1 MSEEQVVDQPI
12 QESPK
17 LDELVKAYLTI
28 RNASDSLYRQYMLKK
43 EELDREMKQLELV
56 MLDECNE
63 LKVESLRTQN
73 GTITRTVKEQYNCSN
88 WDEFK
93 EYIIENRALELLQ
106 QRLHNGNFKEYMQ
119 GKEAEGLPPGISSIR
134 EYSVIVRKPTSK

>member
-1 MSEEQVVDQPI
+1 
-12 QESPK
+12 
-17 LDELVKAYLTI
+17 
-28 RNASDSLYRQYMLKK
+28 MLKK

>member
-1 MSEEQVVDQPI
+1 MSEVTTEQPV

>member
-1 MSEEQVVDQPI
+1 MTEIVEQPV

>member
-1 MSEEQVVDQPI
+1 MSEPVVEQPV

-28 RNASDSLYRQYMLKK
+28 RNASDNLYRQYTLKK

-63 LKVESLRTQN
+63 LNVESLRTQN
-73 GTITRTVKEQYNCSN
+73 GTITKTVKEQFNCNN

-93 EYIIENRALELLQ
+93 EFIKEHGALELLQ
-106 QRLHNGNFKEYMQ
+106 QRIHDGNFKEFMQ
-119 GKEAEGLPPGISSIR
+119 GREAEGLPPGISTMR
-134 EYSVIVRKPTSK
+134 EYRVVVRKPTSK

>member
-1 MSEEQVVDQPI
+1 MSEVITEQPV

>member
-28 RNASDSLYRQYMLKK
+28 RNASDNLYRQYMLKK
-43 EELDREMKQLELV
+43 EELESEMKQLEHF

-63 LKVESLRTQN
+63 LKVESLRTNN
-73 GTITRTVKEQYNCSN
+73 GTITKTVKEQYNCSN

-93 EYIIENRALELLQ
+93 QYIIEHNALELLQ
-106 QRLHNGNFKEYMQ
+106 QRIHNGNFKEYMQ
-119 GKEAEGLPPGISSIR
+119 GKEAEGLPPGISSVR
-134 EYSVIVRKPTSK
+134 EYSIIVRKPTSR

>member
-1 MSEEQVVDQPI
+1 MSETVEQPV